1 MCVCACVC
9 VCVRL
14 QVWSGAQQLL
24 AAMSPSVCHSQIFL
38 CSQASRDH
46 RFVIF
51 LLDPTDPSIP
61 TPTFGWE
68 VRVTRGGQTKRAV
81 RGQHEREGLGW
92 ILLGAR
98 PLLLAAGR
106 QRLAQLGSPLE
117 QWRCR

>member
-1 MCVCACVC
+1 M
-9 VCVRL
+9 
-14 QVWSGAQQLL
+14 
-24 AAMSPSVCHSQIFL
+24 
-38 CSQASRDH
+38 
-46 RFVIF
+46 
-51 LLDPTDPSIP
+51 
-61 TPTFGWE
+61 
-68 VRVTRGGQTKRAV
+68 GGEGRPRRPDKDGAV